1 MKDKMNTEADPKK
14 KAEHCGAAIDFFMK
28 IPQFYSG
35 VPLAAAEGLWE
46 GGQLLELQA
55 ATLTEETKPKK
66 SEQITRA
73 KASYSQIV
81 KDFPSDKYAEQAKQR
96 LQALGGN

>member
-1 MKDKMNTEADPKK
+1 
-14 KAEHCGAAIDFFMK
+14 
-28 IPQFYSG
+28 
-35 VPLAAAEGLWE
+35 V
-46 GGQLLELQA
+46 QA

-66 SEQITRA
+66 SEQLTRA

-81 KDFPSDKYAEQAKQR
+81 KDFPSDKFADQAKQR

>member
-1 MKDKMNTEADPKK
+1 MKS
-14 KAEHCGAAIDFFMK
+14 
-28 IPQFYSG
+28 PQFYSG

-55 ATLTEETKPKK
+55 STLTEETKPKK

-81 KDFPSDKYAEQAKQR
+81 KDFPSDKFADQAKQR